1 MKDSDIRKAFRHMLN
16 GVDGDIIRTELE
28 YYTKRRSHVTGDSHA
43 TAFNDGQRMLAQ
55 NILSM
60 ADDDDDF
67 IIKEK

>member
-1 MKDSDIRKAFRHMLN
+1 MKDADIRKAFRHMLN
-16 GVDGDIIRTELE
+16 GVDGDIIRDELE
-28 YYTKRRSHVTGDSHA
+28 YYTNRRSHVPGDPTS